1 MILCL
6 YQRLFPPRDPDL
18 DGFVFEFK
26 AQSLQDVLDEER
38 EFDRRFNEHKARKAL
53 EQVRN
58 IYR

>member
-1 MILCL
+1 MILRL

-18 DGFVFEFK
+18 DDFTFEFK
-26 AQSLQDVLDEER
+26 AQSLQDVLDEKQ
-38 EFDRRFNEHKARKAL
+38 EFDRRFSEHKARKAL